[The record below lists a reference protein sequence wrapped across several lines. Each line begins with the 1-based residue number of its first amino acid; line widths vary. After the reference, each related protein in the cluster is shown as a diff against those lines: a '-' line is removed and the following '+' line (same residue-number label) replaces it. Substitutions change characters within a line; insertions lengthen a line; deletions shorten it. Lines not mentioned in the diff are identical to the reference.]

1 MPFLAKNTRFL
12 SKNSLKFAVYESNN
26 QRFCTRYFNHN
37 IPAARLNVS
46 KFSHKPHIPSKGHY
60 LLSRWYFVDFS
71 DFFAFLELFCA
82 FYCFLN
88 AFF

>member
-1 MPFLAKNTRFL
+1 MNLTTKGFG
-12 SKNSLKFAVYESNN
+12 
-26 QRFCTRYFNHN
+26 
-37 IPAARLNVS
+37 PAISTTIYPSARLNVS